1 MFLGPRAQR
10 FSTAAPPPCV
20 SFLIAGR
27 YKMAKS
33 LPTWQTPDRQ
43 SMKSWRNIHEV
54 SLPRDG
60 HPVFAALYD
69 PKSASAERRWMGGR
83 RRRLLAG
90 ARGAVLEIGGGT
102 GANLAHYRDI
112 DRVTIAEP
120 DPFMRNRIGPK
131 LEEARVPVE
140 VSAAGAE
147 ALPFPDGSF
156 DTVVST
162 LVLCTVTDQ
171 EAALDEVRRVLRPG
185 GRLLFI
191 EHVRAAGS
199 AARWQDRLEPLWRRL
214 LGGCHPNRDTVA
226 AIEEAGFEIE
236 TFESFYPPDP
246 LSALMPHVQGSA
258 TVRLAA

>member
-1 MFLGPRAQR
+1 
-10 FSTAAPPPCV
+10 
-20 SFLIAGR
+20 
-27 YKMAKS
+27 
-33 LPTWQTPDRQ
+33 
-43 SMKSWRNIHEV
+43 MKE
-54 SLPRDG
+54 G
-60 HPVFAALYD
+60 HPIFAALYD
-69 PKSASAERRWMGGR
+69 PIRASAERRCIGGR

-102 GANLAHYRDI
+102 GANLTHYRDV

-131 LEEARVPVE
+131 LEDARVPVE

-147 ALPFPDGSF
+147 SLPFPDGSF

-162 LVLCTVTDQ
+162 LVLCTVPDQ
-171 EAALDEVRRVLRPG
+171 ETALDEVRRVLRPG

-191 EHVRAAGS
+191 EHVRAAEPM
-199 AARWQDRLEPLWRRL
+199 ARWQDRLEPLWRRL
-214 LGGCHPNRDTVA
+214 LGGYHLNRDTVA

-246 LSALMPHVQGSA
+246 LSGLMPHVQGSV

>member
-1 MFLGPRAQR
+1 M
-10 FSTAAPPPCV
+10 
-20 SFLIAGR
+20 GR
-27 YKMAKS
+27 S
-33 LPTWQTPDRQ
+33 RERHETG
-43 SMKSWRNIHEV
+43 SMK
-54 SLPRDG
+54 DG

-69 PKSASAERRWMGGR
+69 PISASMERRWMGGR

-102 GANLAHYRDI
+102 GANLAHYRNV

-120 DPFMRNRIGPK
+120 DRFMRNRIGPK
-131 LEEARVPVE
+131 LEEARVPVQ

-147 ALPFPDGSF
+147 ALPYPDGSF

-162 LVLCTVTDQ
+162 LVLCTVLDQ

>member
-1 MFLGPRAQR
+1 
-10 FSTAAPPPCV
+10 
-20 SFLIAGR
+20 
-27 YKMAKS
+27 MAKS
-33 LPTWQTPDRQ
+33 LLTCQTPDGEPMRRPRANYETN
-43 SMKSWRNIHEV
+43 SMK
-54 SLPRDG
+54 DG

-69 PKSASAERRWMGGR
+69 LMGASMERRWMGGR

-102 GANLAHYRDI
+102 GANLPHYRNV
-112 DRVTIAEP
+112 DRVIVAEP
-120 DPFMRNRIGPK
+120 DPFMRKRLDQK
-131 LEEARVPVE
+131 LADVCVPVE
-140 VSAAGAE
+140 VSTAGAE
-147 ALPFPDGSF
+147 TLPFPDGSF

-162 LVLCTVTDQ
+162 LVLCTVPDQ
-171 EAALDEVRRVLRPG
+171 EVALDEVRRVLRPG

-199 AARWQDRLEPLWRRL
+199 TARWQDRIEPLWGRL

-236 TFESFYPPDP
+236 TFESFHPPVF
-246 LSALMPHVQGSA
+246 LSSLTPHVQGSA

>member
-1 MFLGPRAQR
+1 
-10 FSTAAPPPCV
+10 
-20 SFLIAGR
+20 
-27 YKMAKS
+27 
-33 LPTWQTPDRQ
+33 
-43 SMKSWRNIHEV
+43 
-54 SLPRDG
+54 
-60 HPVFAALYD
+60 
-69 PKSASAERRWMGGR
+69 MGGR
-83 RRRLLAG
+83 RKRLLSG

-102 GANLAHYRDI
+102 GANLEHYRDV

-120 DPFMRNRIGPK
+120 DPFMRERIGPK
-131 LEEARVPVE
+131 LEDVRVPVE

-162 LVLCTVTDQ
+162 LVLCTVPDQ
-171 EAALDEVRRVLRPG
+171 EAVLDEVRRVLRHG

-226 AIEEAGFEIE
+226 AIEDAGFEIE
-236 TFESFYPPDP
+236 TFESFYRRSPCPSSRHTSRARRRFGSP
-246 LSALMPHVQGSA
+246 LEIPARAVC
-258 TVRLAA
+258 

>member
-1 MFLGPRAQR
+1 
-10 FSTAAPPPCV
+10 
-20 SFLIAGR
+20 
-27 YKMAKS
+27 
-33 LPTWQTPDRQ
+33 
-43 SMKSWRNIHEV
+43 MKDE
-54 SLPRDG
+54 
-60 HPVFAALYD
+60 HPIFAALYD
-69 PKSASAERRWMGGR
+69 QISASAERRWMGER

-102 GANLAHYRDI
+102 GANLAHYRNV

-131 LEEARVPVE
+131 LDEARVPVE

-147 ALPFPDGSF
+147 ALPYPDGSF

-162 LVLCTVTDQ
+162 LVLCTVPDQ

-214 LGGCHPNRDTVA
+214 LAGCHPNRDTVA

>member
-1 MFLGPRAQR
+1 
-10 FSTAAPPPCV
+10 
-20 SFLIAGR
+20 
-27 YKMAKS
+27 MAKS

-43 SMKSWRNIHEV
+43 SMKRSRNIHEA
-54 SLPRDG
+54 SPPKEG
-60 HPVFAALYD
+60 HPIFAALYD
-69 PKSASAERRWMGGR
+69 PVGASAERRWMGGR
-83 RRRLLAG
+83 RKRLLAG
-90 ARGAVLEIGGGT
+90 ARGVVLEIGGGT
-102 GANLAHYRDI
+102 GANLEHYRDV

-120 DPFMRNRIGPK
+120 DPFMRERIGPK
-131 LEEARVPVE
+131 LEDVRVPVE

-147 ALPFPDGSF
+147 ALPFPEGSF

-162 LVLCTVTDQ
+162 LVLCTVPDQ
-171 EAALDEVRRVLRPG
+171 EAVLDEVRRVLRHG

-226 AIEEAGFEIE
+226 AIEDAGFEIE
-236 TFESFYPPDP
+236 TFESFYPPEP
-246 LSALMPHVQGSA
+246 LSILTPHVQGSA

>member
-1 MFLGPRAQR
+1 
-10 FSTAAPPPCV
+10 
-20 SFLIAGR
+20 
-27 YKMAKS
+27 MAKT
-33 LPTWQTPDRQ
+33 LRTCQTLDGETMR
-43 SMKSWRNIHEV
+43 RLRDDHEAG
-54 SLPRDG
+54 PNRGG
-60 HPVFAALYD
+60 HPIFAALYD
-69 PKSASAERRWMGGR
+69 PITASMERRWMGGR

-102 GANLAHYRDI
+102 GANLAHYRDV

-120 DPFMRNRIGPK
+120 DPFMRHRIGPK
-131 LEEARVPVE
+131 LEDARVPVE

-147 ALPFPDGSF
+147 ELPFPDGSF

-162 LVLCTVTDQ
+162 LVLCTVPDQ
-171 EAALDEVRRVLRPG
+171 ASALDEVRRVLRPG

-199 AARWQDRLEPLWRRL
+199 TARWQDRLEPLWGRL
-214 LGGCHPNRDTVA
+214 LGGCHPNRDTVL

-236 TFESFYPPDP
+236 TFESFHPPVF
-246 LSALMPHVQGSA
+246 LSSLTPHVQGSA

>member
-1 MFLGPRAQR
+1 MRRSRDIHG
-10 FSTAAPPPCV
+10 
-20 SFLIAGR
+20 AGE
-27 YKMAKS
+27 AK
-33 LPTWQTPDRQ
+33 R
-43 SMKSWRNIHEV
+43 
-54 SLPRDG
+54 G
-60 HPVFAALYD
+60 HPIFAALYD
-69 PKSASAERRWMGGR
+69 PMSASAESRWMGER

-102 GANLAHYRDI
+102 GSNLPHYRDV
-112 DRVTIAEP
+112 DRVAVAEP
-120 DPFMRNRIGPK
+120 DSFMRKK
-131 LEEARVPVE
+131 LGQKLAEARVPVE
-140 VSAAGAE
+140 VSDAGAE

-162 LVLCTVTDQ
+162 LVLCTVPD
-171 EAALDEVRRVLRPG
+171 EASALDEVRRVLRPG

-246 LSALMPHVQGSA
+246 LSGLMPHVHGSA
-258 TVRLAA
+258 SVRLHA

>member
-1 MFLGPRAQR
+1 
-10 FSTAAPPPCV
+10 
-20 SFLIAGR
+20 
-27 YKMAKS
+27 
-33 LPTWQTPDRQ
+33 
-43 SMKSWRNIHEV
+43 MKDE
-54 SLPRDG
+54 
-60 HPVFAALYD
+60 HPIFAALYD
-69 PKSASAERRWMGGR
+69 QISASAERRWMGER

-102 GANLAHYRDI
+102 GANLAHYRNV

-131 LEEARVPVE
+131 LDEARVPVE

-147 ALPFPDGSF
+147 ALPYPDGSF

-162 LVLCTVTDQ
+162 LVLCTVPDQ
-171 EAALDEVRRVLRPG
+171 EAALAEVRRVLRPG

-214 LGGCHPNRDTVA
+214 LAGCHPNRDTVT

>member
-1 MFLGPRAQR
+1 
-10 FSTAAPPPCV
+10 
-20 SFLIAGR
+20 
-27 YKMAKS
+27 
-33 LPTWQTPDRQ
+33 
-43 SMKSWRNIHEV
+43 MK
-54 SLPRDG
+54 DG
-60 HPVFAALYD
+60 HPIFAALYD
-69 PKSASAERRWMGGR
+69 QKSASAERRWMGER

-102 GANLAHYRDI
+102 GANLAHYRNV

-131 LEEARVPVE
+131 LDEARVPVE

-147 ALPFPDGSF
+147 ALPYPDGSF

-162 LVLCTVTDQ
+162 LVLCTVPDQ

-214 LGGCHPNRDTVA
+214 LAGCHPNRDTVT

-246 LSALMPHVQGSA
+246 LSSLTPHVQGSA

>member
-1 MFLGPRAQR
+1 M
-10 FSTAAPPPCV
+10 
-20 SFLIAGR
+20 GR
-27 YKMAKS
+27 S
-33 LPTWQTPDRQ
+33 RDHHETS
-43 SMKSWRNIHEV
+43 SMKE
-54 SLPRDG
+54 G
-60 HPVFAALYD
+60 HPIFAALYD
-69 PKSASAERRWMGGR
+69 PLCASAERRWMGGR

-102 GANLAHYRDI
+102 GANLAHYRNV

-131 LEEARVPVE
+131 LEDARVPVE

-147 ALPFPDGSF
+147 SLPFPDGSF

-162 LVLCTVTDQ
+162 LVLCTVPDQ

-191 EHVRAAGS
+191 EHVRAAGPM
-199 AARWQDRLEPLWRRL
+199 ARWQDRLEPLWRRL

-246 LSALMPHVQGSA
+246 LSGLMPHVQGSA

>member
-1 MFLGPRAQR
+1 
-10 FSTAAPPPCV
+10 
-20 SFLIAGR
+20 
-27 YKMAKS
+27 
-33 LPTWQTPDRQ
+33 
-43 SMKSWRNIHEV
+43 MK
-54 SLPRDG
+54 DG
-60 HPVFAALYD
+60 HPIFAALYD
-69 PKSASAERRWMGGR
+69 QKSASAERRWMGER
-83 RRRLLAG
+83 RRRLLSG

-102 GANLAHYRDI
+102 GANLAHYRNV

-120 DPFMRNRIGPK
+120 DRFMRNRIGPK

-147 ALPFPDGSF
+147 ALPYPDGSF

-162 LVLCTVTDQ
+162 LVLCTVPDQ

>member
-1 MFLGPRAQR
+1 MANTLRTCQTLDGETMRRLRDDHEAGPKR
-10 FSTAAPPPCV
+10 
-20 SFLIAGR
+20 G
-27 YKMAKS
+27 
-33 LPTWQTPDRQ
+33 
-43 SMKSWRNIHEV
+43 
-54 SLPRDG
+54 G
-60 HPVFAALYD
+60 HPIFAALYD
-69 PKSASAERRWMGGR
+69 PIGASMERRWMGGR

-102 GANLAHYRDI
+102 GANLAHYRNV

-131 LEEARVPVE
+131 LDEARVPVE

-147 ALPFPDGSF
+147 ALPYPDGSF

-162 LVLCTVTDQ
+162 LVLCTVPDQ

-214 LGGCHPNRDTVA
+214 LAGCHPNRDTVT